1 MYRIM
6 KSTNNGMDELELD
19 SLEKGCWID
28 IVSPSPEELHEVADA
43 TGIQMDFLS
52 AALDDEEKS
61 RIETEDDQILT
72 LIDIPVLRSNK
83 DYDTL
88 PLGIIVS
95 ADYIVTVCL
104 EPNAVIADFSSYNY
118 KMFSTFKKTRFLFQ
132 ILYKSAT
139 LYLKYIRIIIK
150 RTDELEQHLR
160 KSMENSELFNMLDLQ
175 KSLTYFTT
183 SLRSNYIV
191 TEKLLR
197 LRSTNQSA
205 HLIKL
210 YEEDEDLLED
220 VIIEY
225 KQAIEMV
232 EMYSHILNSMMEV
245 FASIISNNLN
255 LVMIRNDYTGHTN
268 HHRRLMGH
276 ERTRAAFRQPV
287 RISCNRRHLASGCR
301 GYRLLAVE
309 TPHVLRSS
317 NEQNFSGTV
326 TCRHY
331 TCRQRQQRIH
341 LPARRRSW
349 QRRPALP
356 ATCRLKKQ

>member
-28 IVSPSPEELHEVADA
+28 IVSPSPEELHEVAGA

-160 KSMENSELFNMLDLQ
+160 QSMENSELFNMLDLQ

-255 LVMIRNDYTGHTN
+255 LVMK
-268 HHRRLMGH
+268 
-276 ERTRAAFRQPV
+276 F
-287 RISCNRRHLASGCR
+287 LASVTIILAIPTTIGGLWGMNVPVPLSDSPYGFLVIGGTSLLVAGVT
-301 GYRLLAVE
+301 GYWLWK
-309 TPHVLRSS
+309 
-317 NEQNFSGTV
+317 
-326 TCRHY
+326 
-331 TCRQRQQRIH
+331 
-341 LPARRRSW
+341 RRMF
-349 QRRPALP
+349 
-356 ATCRLKKQ
+356 

>member
-1 MYRIM
+1 MYKIL
-6 KSTNNGMDELELD
+6 KSTPNGIDELELEQ
-19 SLEKGCWID
+19 LEKGCWID
-28 IVSPSPEELHEVADA
+28 IVSPSPEELHEIAAA
-43 TGIQMDFLS
+43 TKIQLDFLT
-52 AALDDEEKS
+52 AALDEEEKS
-61 RIETEDDQILT
+61 RIETEDDQILI
-72 LIDIPVLRSNK
+72 LVDIPFLRSNK

-88 PLGIIVS
+88 PLGIII
-95 ADYIVTVCL
+95 AEDFIVTVCL
-104 EPNAVIADFSSYNY
+104 EPNAVVADFSSYNPR
-118 KMFSTFKKTRFLFQ
+118 FCSTFKKTRFLFQ

-160 KSMENSELFNMLDLQ
+160 KSMENSELFNLLDLQ

-197 LRSTNQSA
+197 LRSTNQSG

-255 LVMIRNDYTGHTN
+255 LVMK
-268 HHRRLMGH
+268 
-276 ERTRAAFRQPV
+276 F
-287 RISCNRRHLASGCR
+287 LASVTIILAIPTTIGGLWGMNVPVPLEGNEFGFVTITSIALLISVGT
-301 GYRLLAVE
+301 GYWLWK
-309 TPHVLRSS
+309 
-317 NEQNFSGTV
+317 
-326 TCRHY
+326 
-331 TCRQRQQRIH
+331 
-341 LPARRRSW
+341 RRMF
-349 QRRPALP
+349 
-356 ATCRLKKQ
+356 

>member
-1 MYRIM
+1 MYKIL
-6 KSTNNGMDELELD
+6 KSTSNGVDELELQD
-19 SLEKGCWID
+19 LEKGCWID
-28 IVSPSPEELHEVADA
+28 IVSPSSDELHEISEA
-43 TGIQMDFLS
+43 TGIQMDFLT
-52 AALDDEEKS
+52 APLDEEEKS
-61 RIETEDDQILT
+61 RIETEDDQILV
-72 LIDIPVLRSNK
+72 LVDIPMLRSNK

-88 PLGIIVS
+88 PLGIVIT
-95 ADYIVTVCL
+95 ADHIVTTCL
-104 EPNAVIADFSSYNY
+104 EPNAVMAEFSSFNY
-118 KMFSTFKKTRFLFQ
+118 RFFSTFKKTRFLFQ

-150 RTDELEQHLR
+150 RTDELEKHLR
-160 KSMENSELFNMLDLQ
+160 HSMENSELFNLLDLQ

-197 LRSTNQSA
+197 LRSTNQSS

-255 LVMIRNDYTGHTN
+255 LVMR
-268 HHRRLMGH
+268 
-276 ERTRAAFRQPV
+276 F
-287 RISCNRRHLASGCR
+287 LASVTIVLAIPTTIG
-301 GYRLLAVE
+301 GLWGMNVPVPFSDNNWGFPVIAGGSMLLAAI
-309 TPHVLRSS
+309 
-317 NEQNFSGTV
+317 SG
-326 TCRHY
+326 Y
-331 TCRQRQQRIH
+331 WMWK
-341 LPARRRSW
+341 RRMF
-349 QRRPALP
+349 
-356 ATCRLKKQ
+356 

>member
-225 KQAIEMV
+225 TEPCN
-232 EMYSHILNSMMEV
+232 E
-245 FASIISNNLN
+245 ISG
-255 LVMIRNDYTGHTN
+255 IRNDYTGHTN

-276 ERTRAAFRQPV
+276 ERARAAFRQPV

-326 TCRHY
+326 T
-331 TCRQRQQRIH
+331 
-341 LPARRRSW
+341 
-349 QRRPALP
+349 
-356 ATCRLKKQ
+356 